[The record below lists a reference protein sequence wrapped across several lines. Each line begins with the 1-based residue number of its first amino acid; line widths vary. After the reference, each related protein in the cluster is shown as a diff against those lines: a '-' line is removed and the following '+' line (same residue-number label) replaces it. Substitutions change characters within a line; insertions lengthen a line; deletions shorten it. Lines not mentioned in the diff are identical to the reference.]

1 MNWMFAPWSGMPLI
15 PKCSKGP
22 ARCAV
27 RRLQENELRQV
38 TSFVDLLASKAQM
51 SSVTDALGKM
61 YSKEQLDAMQFE
73 IASAVRECLAISMR
87 LPERVTNRPGA
98 VG

>member
-1 MNWMFAPWSGMPLI
+1 M
-15 PKCSKGP
+15 
-22 ARCAV
+22 
-27 RRLQENELRQV
+27 RRLQDNELPPV